1 MKFLERFPLV
11 QNAVI
16 IFYMTLLTGW
26 GDKLLPYKVMNILE
40 EYRLAQLF
48 ATFFLI
54 MFTIEVFNDKV
65 LRVTESFSYSLMIL
79 LIYIIISKQEP
90 IFFFISIILLL
101 VIYLINKQKDML
113 DNDIKQEEKDTDTNK
128 KNQINQTIKTLDTAN
143 NVLRYVTI
151 AVIAYGCITYFIK
164 QYKDHGAESHNIFT
178 FFMKFL
184 LEGSNQVYGKKA
196 RIF

>member
-1 MKFLERFPLV
+1 
-11 QNAVI
+11 
-16 IFYMTLLTGW
+16 
-26 GDKLLPYKVMNILE
+26 
-40 EYRLAQLF
+40 
-48 ATFFLI
+48 

-65 LRVTESFSYSLMIL
+65 LRVTESFSYSLIIL

-90 IFFFISIILLL
+90 IFFFISIVLLL
-101 VIYLINKQKDML
+101 VIYLINKQKNML
-113 DNDIKQEEKDTDTNK
+113 ENDIKSEEDNKDKDKDNGIVNEL
-128 KNQINQTIKTLDTAN
+128 NQKIKQLDFAN
-143 NVLRYVTI
+143 NVLRYATI

-164 QYKDHGAESHNIFT
+164 QYKDHGSESHNIFT

>member
-113 DNDIKQEEKDTDTNK
+113 DNDIKEEKDTDTDK
-128 KNQINQTIKTLDTAN
+128 KNQINQKTIKTLDTTN
-143 NVLRYVTI
+143 KVLSYITI
-151 AVIAYGCITYFIK
+151 AVTAYGCITYFIK
-164 QYKDHGAESHNIFT
+164 QYKDHGDESHNIFT

-184 LEGSNQVYGKKA
+184 FSG
-196 RIF
+196 

>member
-1 MKFLERFPLV
+1 
-11 QNAVI
+11 
-16 IFYMTLLTGW
+16 
-26 GDKLLPYKVMNILE
+26 MNMLE

-65 LRVTESFSYSLMIL
+65 LRVTESFAYSLMIL

-113 DNDIKQEEKDTDTNK
+113 HNDIKQEDK
-128 KNQINQTIKTLDTAN
+128 
-143 NVLRYVTI
+143 R
-151 AVIAYGCITYFIK
+151 
-164 QYKDHGAESHNIFT
+164 
-178 FFMKFL
+178 
-184 LEGSNQVYGKKA
+184 
-196 RIF
+196 